1 MKKEVSIFWFRR
13 DLRLFDNNALF
24 NALTGKYPVLP
35 IFIFD
40 PDILDKL
47 SDKKDKR
54 VEFIRQTLEQ
64 LNKILKQSGSSIYVL
79 HEKVEKAFDKLAE
92 EYTIKEVYAN
102 HDYEPYAIN
111 RDLIIK
117 AQLESKNIIFKT
129 FKDQVIFEKSEVMK
143 SDGTPYTIFTPY
155 SRKWKEKFY
164 QQSLINFSSELHFS
178 SFYKYLDF
186 SIPSLKDIGF
196 ENTNLDLPEPI
207 ITEERIRNYQETR
220 NLPSVEG
227 TSQISVQLRFGTVS
241 VRHLVKLALNWNEQ
255 WLNELIWREFFM
267 MILFH
272 FPNVVS
278 QSFKKKY
285 DKIQWRNNEK
295 EFEAW
300 CKGET
305 GYPIVDAGMR
315 QLNET
320 GLMHNRVRMITAGFL
335 CKHLLIDWR
344 WGEAYFAQ
352 KLLDYELS
360 SNNGNW
366 QWAAGSG
373 CDSAP
378 YFRIFNPTAQTLKFD
393 PKLKYIKTWIKDF
406 RVDYLLPVVDHE
418 FGRKRALEVYKRAVN
433 E

>member
-1 MKKEVSIFWFRR
+1 MKKEISVCWFRR
-13 DLRLFDNNALF
+13 DLRLNDNHAFFQALS
-24 NALTGKYPVLP
+24 GKYEVLP

-40 PDILDKL
+40 PEILEKL
-47 SDKKDKR
+47 SNKSDKR
-54 VEFIRQTLEQ
+54 VAFIHQSLLKMNTV
-64 LNKILKQSGSSIYVL
+64 LNENGASIHVF
-79 HEKVEKAFDKLAE
+79 HDKVEHVFEKLNAQ
-92 EYTIKEVYAN
+92 YDVKEVYAN

-111 RDLIIK
+111 RD
-117 AQLESKNIIFKT
+117 SKISNLLASHNIPLKT
-129 FKDQVIFEKSEVMK
+129 FKDQVIFEKSEVIK
-143 SDGTPYTIFTPY
+143 ADGTPYTIFTPF
-155 SRKWKEKFY
+155 SRKWKEKF
-164 QQSLINFSSELHFS
+164 QQTTLTHYHSEKILSKVLKVLNHPF
-178 SFYKYLDF
+178 
-186 SIPSLKDIGF
+186 PSLVDIGF
-196 ENTNLDLPEPI
+196 ENVNVDFSDFN
-207 ITEERIRNYQETR
+207 ITEDLIKNYEETR

-227 TSQISVQLRFGTVS
+227 TTQISVHLRFGTLS
-241 VRHLVKLALNWNEQ
+241 IRDLVKLGINWNEK

-267 MILFH
+267 MILYH
-272 FPNVVS
+272 FPHVIDE
-278 QSFKKKY
+278 SFKKKY
-285 DKIQWRNNEK
+285 DKIQWRNNEA
-295 EFEAW
+295 EFEKW
-300 CKGET
+300 CKGQT

-320 GLMHNRVRMITAGFL
+320 GFMHNRVRMITAGFL

-352 KLLDYELS
+352 KLIDYELS

-406 RVDYLLPVVDHE
+406 KVDYLHPIVEHE
-418 FGRKRALEVYKRAVN
+418 FGRKRALEVYKMAVN